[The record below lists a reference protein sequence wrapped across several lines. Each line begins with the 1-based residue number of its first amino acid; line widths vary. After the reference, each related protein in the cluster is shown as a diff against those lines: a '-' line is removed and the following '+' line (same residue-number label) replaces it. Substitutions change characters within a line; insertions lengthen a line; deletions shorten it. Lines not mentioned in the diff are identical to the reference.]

1 VGEVSTGFEQ
11 VCDSRVVWC
20 ERCDMTTYAASETT
34 AADPAGRGE
43 AVGDSHDGDGG
54 ADPPPHRVLAFAHAV
69 DEAFTRLG
77 EEPAWSMTKS
87 EQAET
92 LLLLDRLRSRLSELD
107 SRVLA
112 AAVRNEVGSD
122 AGATSTAAWLAH
134 ETRQT
139 RGRCSAAARL
149 AEALDERYDA
159 TRRALGAGRINQDQ
173 AEVIVR
179 AVDALTREHD
189 DLPADVEQ
197 RAEAHLLDLA
207 RQFDATAL
215 RRLGRRLF
223 EVICPEA
230 ADRIEGEA
238 LAREEQRARRRA
250 SLTIRDNGDGTVEG
264 RFKLPVLH
272 AALLKKALEALTAPR
287 RVGDGRVDPETGKK
301 IPYEVLLG
309 QGFMELLENHLNPAG
324 LPSQGGSPF
333 TLVVT
338 IGIEALRSGVGAGTL
353 ETGERISA
361 GEARRLACR
370 AGIIPMVL
378 DGDSVPLDLGRE
390 QRLFDR
396 YQRIAM
402 AQRFGGCATDGCDRP
417 PSWTEAHH
425 KHPWRLGGPTD
436 LAAGLPLCP
445 PHHHMADHPK
455 QWDMW
460 TMPSGRVRFR
470 RRQ

>member
-1 VGEVSTGFEQ
+1 VSTLLELVFDQ
-11 VCDSRVVWC
+11 WTVWC
-20 ERCDMTTYAASETT
+20 ERCDMTRYATSETP
-34 AADPAGRGE
+34 AAGPAGYRE
-43 AVGDSHDGDGG
+43 AVGGSSDGDGG
-54 ADPPPHRVLAFAHAV
+54 AGLPPHRVLAFARAV
-69 DEAFTRLG
+69 DGAFSRLG
-77 EEPAWSMTKS
+77 EEPAWSMTAA
-87 EQAET
+87 EQAEA
-92 LLLLDRLRSRLSELD
+92 LLLLERLMSRLSELD
-107 SRVLA
+107 LRVLT
-112 AAVRNEVGSD
+112 AAVRNEVGTAS
-122 AGATSTAAWLAH
+122 GATSTTAWLAQ

-139 RGRCSAAARL
+139 RVRCSAAARL
-149 AEALDERYDA
+149 AEALDQRYDA
-159 TRRALGAGRINQDQ
+159 TRRALGAGRINPDQ
-173 AEVIVR
+173 AEVIVK

-189 DLPADVEQ
+189 DLPPGVEQ

-207 RQFDATAL
+207 GEFDAVAL
-215 RRLGRRLF
+215 RRLGKRLF

-230 ADRIEGEA
+230 ADQAEAEA
-238 LAREEQRARRRA
+238 LANDEERARRRA

-264 RFKLPVLH
+264 RFKLPALH

-287 RVGDGRVDPETGKK
+287 RVGEGRVDPGTGKK

-402 AQRFGGCATDGCDRP
+402 AQRFGGCATEGCDRP

-425 KHPWRLGGPTD
+425 KHPWRQGGRTD

-455 QWDMW
+455 QWDMG
-460 TMPSGRVRFR
+460 TLPSGRVRFR
-470 RRQ
+470 KRQ